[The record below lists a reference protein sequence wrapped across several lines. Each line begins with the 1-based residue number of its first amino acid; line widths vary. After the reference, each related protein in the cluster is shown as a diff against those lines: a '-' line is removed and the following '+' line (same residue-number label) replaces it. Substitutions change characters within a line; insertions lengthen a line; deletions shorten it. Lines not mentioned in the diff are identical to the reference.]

1 MSTKVLLKKS
11 SVLGKVPLAGD
22 LDYGEVALNY
32 ADGKLYFKDSNNDI
46 SNIGK
51 NADTANSLQT
61 ARSISISGAATGST
75 LFDGSSDVDIAL
87 TLAPNSITLGTDTN
101 GDYVSNIISGS
112 AIDVVNIPLYGYGA
126 NAWSINHADTS
137 DVSDL
142 TQSTG
147 TFVSGLSFDG
157 LGHVIGYTTDYIN
170 ATDTNTTYSISAELA
185 ASGVDLRLTGSDTI
199 TDNVS
204 IVGGAGITVERIDA
218 STINISSQSP
228 TTTDFIDLTDTV
240 LNTIDSFDKNV
251 YRTAKYLIQA
261 VNGTEVHCTEVLIT
275 HNNTDVFITEYATM
289 YSGTSLM
296 TISASIDATTV
307 YLEATADYN
316 NTNIDFVRTTISRI
330 SAGGDLEGDLM
341 TQSGTEDL
349 MTGTGTVDLNV

>member
-61 ARSISISGAATGST
+61 ARSISISGAATGSAS
-75 LFDGSSDVDIAL
+75 FDGSSDVDIAL

-101 GDYVSNIISGS
+101 GDYVSNVISGI

-147 TFVSGLSFDG
+147 TFVSGLTFDQF
-157 LGHVIGYTTDYIN
+157 GHVIGYTTDSIP
-170 ATDTNTTYSISAELA
+170 NTSITYSISAELA
-185 ASGVDLRLTGSDTI
+185 DSGVDLRLTGSDTT

-204 IVGGAGITVERIDA
+204 IVGGAGITVERIDD
-218 STINISSQSP
+218 STISINSQSP

-251 YRTAKYLIQA
+251 YRTAKYLVQA

-330 SAGGDLEGDLM
+330 SVGGDLEGDLM
-341 TQSGTEDL
+341 LQSGTEDL
-349 MTGTGTVDLNV
+349 MLGSGTVDLDV